1 MNITEAEQKIL
12 NLLWEESSL
21 STMQI
26 IEKLEDET
34 GWSKHAVI
42 SFLKRMETKGL
53 VAYEERGRAK
63 YYTPLVKKEDVAS
76 KERKSFLQNFYH
88 GKLGLMVSAMV
99 EENSLSPNDID
110 DLREILERLQN
121 EEQ

>member
-12 NLLWEESSL
+12 NLLWEENSL

-26 IEKLEDET
+26 TEKLEDET

-53 VAYEERGRAK
+53 VTYEEKSRAK

-121 EEQ
+121 EE

>member
-1 MNITEAEQKIL
+1 MNITEAERKIL
-12 NLLWEESSL
+12 NLLWEKGSL

-26 IEKLEDET
+26 TEKLEDET

-53 VAYEERGRAK
+53 VSYEERGRAK
-63 YYTPLVKKEDVAS
+63 YYTPLIEKKDIAS
-76 KERKSFLQNFYH
+76 KERNTFLHNFYH

-121 EEQ
+121 EKQ